1 MPVRVL
7 GCVLLPFV
15 GASIVRPIRGLLLVH
30 LPSGFGREISLGVSP
45 IRLSAYVVACAL
57 LVASVSFG
65 GSTLH
70 FGSRFA
76 FRYDLILKLEPFDV
90 RLTPFEGCRRLIGV
104 VFG

>member
-65 GSTLH
+65 G
-70 FGSRFA
+70 
-76 FRYDLILKLEPFDV
+76 FDV
-90 RLTPFEGCRRLIGV
+90 TLRVTIRL
-104 VFG
+104 